1 MNISNKR
8 SIPFL
13 VLFLLATSVLLYRS
27 TIVLYPSFIH
37 AWTQSER
44 YAISLQ
50 FLNNGFDIFHPATF
64 NLQTVDGITR
74 MDLPLNE
81 FIVAIL
87 MKILGTTSPLIFR
100 IYTLTVSII
109 GLVFL
114 FLLSKKITSSVL
126 KSWMVIL
133 FVFLSPLYTYYQA
146 GFVPCVPA
154 ISFVFIGY
162 YYFYNYKTEGKK
174 KHFFWSIFFFFLATM
189 IRLPF
194 LIFLFAAFLQQSYLY
209 LKEKK
214 FLKYELIGFL
224 LAFGTF
230 IGYYRYNVHLGTV
243 YGNMF
248 LDTFLPAKSFSEF
261 KDILH
266 EVYDHW
272 VLQYF
277 TVWHYYLLLLVAF
290 CSLLSFRKSKR
301 IENKAMWFNLF
312 LCGGGS
318 SLYFL
323 LMSGQ
328 FFDHDYYFLDS
339 LFIPVV
345 LLFLLCIRD
354 IPAETERS
362 QLILFSAFSV
372 SVMFM
377 FADSKWN
384 QRERYLFRTWDRVE
398 ITQRNF
404 MLADKYLD
412 LVGIPKDAKMLV
424 IDSYSTN
431 IPLYMMNR
439 KGYTVYQTSRD
450 NAAVALLSPKWDY
463 VVIQDVFLFTDV
475 LRYYPIVSSL
485 IEPVADNGKITI
497 YKRSPKKK
505 AKTLKEFL
513 DLDSKKIIYK
523 ANASFENEPIDKHF
537 QGEEILEPNEL
548 SDSTVCAIDSSTEF
562 GSSFILHANE
572 INKSPNSK
580 IYISADILDQNIGS
594 NLQLVVS
601 VSDGKETSY
610 YQSYKLQDYFKASKN
625 FQKEEFQ
632 FVLPPFGEAKDEL
645 KIYFW
650 NPGKANLYYDNLEI
664 IIYKNQ

>member
-1 MNISNKR
+1 MNFSNKR
-8 SIPFL
+8 SIPLL
-13 VLFLLATSVLLYRS
+13 VLFLLASSALLYRS
-27 TIVLYPSFIH
+27 TITLYPSFIH

-100 IYTLTVSII
+100 TYTLCISII
-109 GLVFL
+109 GLIFL

-126 KSWMVIL
+126 KSWIVVL

-162 YYFYNYKTEGKK
+162 YYFYNYKTEGEKK
-174 KHFFWSIFFFFLATM
+174 QFYWGIFFFFLAAM

-194 LIFLFAAFLQQSYLY
+194 LIFLFATFLQQAYLY

-214 FLKYELIGFL
+214 FIKYEFFGFL
-224 LAFGTF
+224 IAFGTF

-248 LDTFLPAKSFSEF
+248 LDTFLPAKSVSEF
-261 KDILH
+261 KEILH
-266 EVYDHW
+266 EICLHW
-272 VLQYF
+272 LLQYF
-277 TVWHYYLLLLVAF
+277 TVWHYILFFLAIFSSILAF
-290 CSLLSFRKSKR
+290 KKSKR
-301 IENKAMWFNLF
+301 LENKAMWFNLF
-312 LCGGGS
+312 LCGGGAI
-318 SLYFL
+318 LYFL
-323 LMSGQ
+323 LMTCQ
-328 FFDHDYYFLDS
+328 YFDHDYYFLDS

-345 LLFLLCIRD
+345 LLFLLCIRN

-362 QLILFSAFSV
+362 KLILFAVFCV

-384 QRERYLFRTWDRVE
+384 QRERYSFRSWDRVE

-412 LVGIPKDAKMLV
+412 LLHIPKDAKMLV

-439 KGYTVYQTSRD
+439 KGYTVYQTCRD
-450 NAAVALLSPKWDY
+450 NAAVALLSPKWNY
-463 VVIQDVFLFTDV
+463 VVIQDIFLFSDV

-485 IEPVADNGKITI
+485 IEPIADNGKITI
-497 YKRSPKKK
+497 YKRSSQKKS
-505 AKTLKEFL
+505 KTLKEFL
-513 DLDSKKIIYK
+513 ALDSKKIIYK
-523 ANASFENEPIDKHF
+523 ASAAFESEQPDKHF
-537 QGEEILEPNEL
+537 QGDEILKVNEL
-548 SDSTVCAIDSSTEF
+548 SGSTVCALDSSKEF

-572 INKSPNSK
+572 INKCPNAK
-580 IYISADILDQNIGS
+580 IYISVDILDQYPGS

-601 VSDGKETSY
+601 VSDGKETSH
-610 YQSYKLQDYFKASKN
+610 YQSYKLQDYFKASEN

-632 FVLPPFGEAKDEL
+632 FVLPPFGDANDEL

-650 NPGKANLYYDNLEI
+650 NPGKGNLYYDNLEI